1 VGLGGG
7 GAALY
12 DGGSFQVFGE
22 RDGLTRGSVLA
33 VTEDRSGAIWLGTPS
48 GISRYKNGR
57 LASLTSA
64 NAPFADLVPSV
75 VEDDEG
81 YMWVGM
87 KAGSA
92 ALRIHPRELD
102 KVATN
107 PSAPIEYAI
116 YDESDGF
123 PQGPL
128 SWQFGTTGVRG
139 GDGRLWF
146 AAGLGVATINPASTR
161 PPLRRA
167 PVPQIEA
174 ASADGR
180 PVELLR
186 GLSLPS
192 RTSTLRIEYG
202 ALSLSAASKLRFRYI
217 LDGLHDDWVQ
227 AGTARAAVLNDLPA
241 GDYRFRVSSTY
252 EGQWTEAATWDFAV
266 APPFYRTPK
275 FFMLTLLAIASLVA
289 AAWWMRIRAVRQQYA
304 MVFAERARLSR
315 EIHDTLLQGLAALGV
330 ELEALASQVAPSEGE
345 TRDGLRRLRRQV
357 GHSLREARESIL
369 DLRRNPMK
377 TGGLVQSLTDLA
389 ENTSRRGVQADF
401 TADGRLERAPDD
413 EVDVQLLR
421 IAQEAVSNALKH
433 GHATHLHLALRS
445 DADNIVLTVEDNGQ
459 GFAAEERQSSPG
471 RGEHLGLLSM
481 RERAERIRGRLAI
494 VSAPGRGTTIQATVP
509 IPSE

>member
-1 VGLGGG
+1 L
-7 GAALY
+7 
-12 DGGSFQVFGE
+12 QVIDE
-22 RDGLTRGSVLA
+22 RDGLERGSVLA
-33 VTEDRSGAIWLGTPS
+33 ITEDRSGAIWLSTPT
-48 GISRYKNGR
+48 GLSRYKNGR
-57 LASLTSA
+57 ITSLGPA
-64 NAPFADLVPSV
+64 NAPFADVVPSV

-102 KVATN
+102 KLATN

-128 SWQFGTTGVRG
+128 SWQFGITGVRG

-146 AAGLGVATINPASTR
+146 AAGLGVATINPANTR

-180 PVELLR
+180 TVDVRR
-186 GLSLPS
+186 GLSLPA

-202 ALSLSAASKLRFRYI
+202 ALSLSAASKLRFRYM
-217 LDGLHDDWVQ
+217 LEGLHDDWVQ
-227 AGTARAAVLNDLPA
+227 AGTARAAVLNDLPS

-252 EGQWTEAATWDFAV
+252 EGQWTEAATWEFAV
-266 APPFYRTPK
+266 APPFYRTPR
-275 FFMLTLLAIASLVA
+275 FFVLMLLAISSLVA
-289 AAWWMRIRAVRQQYA
+289 AAWWLRIRAVRQQYA
-304 MVFAERARLSR
+304 LVFNERARLSR

-330 ELEALASQVAPSEGE
+330 ELEAIASQSDGE
-345 TRDGLRRLRRQV
+345 TRDSLRRLRRQV
-357 GHSLREARESIL
+357 GHSLREPRESIL
-369 DLRRNPMK
+369 DLRQQQMQSRD
-377 TGGLVQSLTDLA
+377 LIQSLTDLA
-389 ENTSRRGVQADF
+389 ENTSRRGVPTDF
-401 TADGRLERAPDD
+401 TADGRLALGSD
-413 EVDVQLLR
+413 EVDLQLLR

-433 GHATHLHLALRS
+433 GHATRLHLALRS
-445 DADNIVLTVEDNGQ
+445 EADKIVLTVEDNGQ
-459 GFAAEERQSSPG
+459 GFAAEERQTSPG

-494 VSAPGRGTTIQATVP
+494 VSAPGRGTTIQAIVP